1 MKKSITLLFA
11 LSALGLHAE
20 QTNVY
25 FSGSDDPINPIMLS
39 EAFKGKPTEIDGY
52 LASYGR
58 KDFNDTDYS
67 PAYVGV
73 DANTAYKVKQL
84 VLSSSLGG
92 PRANLDFAF
101 YQDSSLTITSNE
113 VLNFNGKA
121 DSAVSYNFH
130 LAEGA
135 TNATL
140 NLDGGIKLDLNC
152 TSTTHKRNLTIGSG
166 LKVYTKADVNI
177 TGATGSKFTVNGNWE
192 TTGST
197 TFTDLNTD
205 IGGSYSSTG
214 KTSIAGTSNVT
225 ISSGASFST
234 STTANISNSSN
245 VIIAEGAT
253 MSTGNLSVL
262 DTANLTVNGTLN
274 VKDLAIQKDPT
285 TNTHATMSIGNNAVI
300 NASSIYARSGNT
312 FVTLNGNAKINIE
325 KNTNHG
331 GSNGSSLFTAA
342 RELNVNDNAELT
354 IKSTYTNQRML
365 KMYDATNIRG
375 KLITEGGFI
384 ITSHI
389 GLNIYSSDNVIK
401 SNILLGEEDGISGG
415 RGGKL
420 AVYKSNDFSDATLM
434 TATYTN
440 KSTIISTLVLG
451 NNVELKLNAISFFK
465 SESDDT
471 LEINFGSNSKLI
483 LNQLIDLDAMS
494 DQGILGAEDKISI
507 INFAEK
513 SFGIKN
519 HIASDD
525 ALLSQIFANG
535 VDQFYWVKDNTAGVW
550 WLSANAPVPEPA
562 EWAMLFGALA
572 LGFAIIYRRRK

>member
-11 LSALGLHAE
+11 LSALGLHGGE
-20 QTNVY
+20 QTNIY
-25 FSGSDDPINPIMLS
+25 FSGSDDPNNPIMLS

-84 VLSSSLGG
+84 VLSSSYGG

-101 YQDSSLTITSNE
+101 YQDSSLTITSND
-113 VLNFNGKA
+113 VLNYNGKD

-166 LKVYTKADVNI
+166 LKVYTKAGVDI
-177 TGATGSKFTVNGNWE
+177 TGATGSKFTVNGNWK

-225 ISSGASFST
+225 ISSGASFAT
-234 STTANISNSSN
+234 STTANISNTSN

-274 VKDLAIQKDPT
+274 VNNLAIQKDGSA
-285 TNTHATMSIGNNAVI
+285 HATMSIGNNAVI

-325 KNTNHG
+325 KNTNHES
-331 GSNGSSLFTAA
+331 SNGSSLFTAA

-365 KMYDATNIRG
+365 KMYEATNIRG

-384 ITSHI
+384 ITSRI
-389 GLNIYSSDNVIK
+389 GLSIYSSDNVIK
-401 SNILLGEEDGISGG
+401 SNILLGEVDIITGG

-451 NNVELKLNAISFFK
+451 SNVELKLNAISFFK

-550 WLSANAPVPEPA
+550 WLSAIAPAVPEPA
-562 EWAMLFGALA
+562 EWAILLGGIALTLA
-572 LGFAIIYRRRK
+572 IYRKRK